1 MAIIFAN
8 TDNYLQYVEP
18 KDIIYIKYNN
28 LTSEVCINTT
38 TTKSNPINIVLS
50 VTNAVADTILNQLES
65 QKYSFINLSAILD
78 SHTFGTYYIN
88 KKSIKSVLTY
98 VDPKSKYNPKTYV
111 ELKNENQNS
120 CIIFNQVDQEKLRL
134 FLNSLDVKKWQI
146 VFEKILKNKLKI
158 GLDQLDGIV
167 VFCL

>member
-18 KDIIYIKYNN
+18 KDIVYIKYKEV
-28 LTSEVCINTT
+28 TSEVCISTT
-38 TTKSNPINIVLS
+38 TTRNSPANITLT

-65 QKYSFINLSAILD
+65 QKHQFINLSDILD

-98 VDPKSKYNPKTYV
+98 VDPRSKYNPKTYV
-111 ELKNENQNS
+111 ELKNENRNS
-120 CIIFNQVDQEKLRL
+120 CIVFNQVDPEKLRQ
-134 FLNSLDVKKWQI
+134 FLNSLEVKK
-146 VFEKILKNKLKI
+146 
-158 GLDQLDGIV
+158 
-167 VFCL
+167 